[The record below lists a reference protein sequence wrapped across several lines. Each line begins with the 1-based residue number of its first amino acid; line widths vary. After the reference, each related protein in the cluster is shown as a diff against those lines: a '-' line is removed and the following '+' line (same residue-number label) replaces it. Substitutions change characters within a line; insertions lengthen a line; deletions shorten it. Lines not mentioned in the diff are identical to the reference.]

1 MPYYGLATRAQ
12 AVVIKALGTPLKLIT
27 QITGISGRYIG
38 NLVKKAVENGWNAN
52 WVLLNNYFRDKPY
65 IGRTK
70 KITPNIKQRV
80 INAVIY
86 NRYGRE
92 KSSKK
97 IACEIG
103 ISVVSV

>member
-1 MPYYGLATRAQ
+1 MPYYGLTTRAQ

-27 QITGISGRYIG
+27 QITGISGRYIR

-52 WVLLNNYFRDKPY
+52 WVLLDNHLKDKPR

-80 INAVIY
+80 INAVTCDC
-86 NRYGRE
+86 YGR
-92 KSSKK
+92 KK
-97 IACEIG
+97 N
-103 ISVVSV
+103 S